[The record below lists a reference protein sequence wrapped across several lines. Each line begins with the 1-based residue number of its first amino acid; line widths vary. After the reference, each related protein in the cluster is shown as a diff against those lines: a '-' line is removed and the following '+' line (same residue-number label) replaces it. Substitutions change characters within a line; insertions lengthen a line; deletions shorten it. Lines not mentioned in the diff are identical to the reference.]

1 MIETIS
7 NMVLEYLIRNKVV
20 KNDRLSRD
28 FYRYGIEITVS
39 SFLNIFIILLLS
51 VICNK
56 LISGIVFLI
65 VFIPLRQFTGGY
77 HAKTYFKC
85 NLTFAICFIVTLYV
99 SKIVHIIPMTY
110 QMLIAFLELFF
121 IFLKCPIKNENKII
135 RDYKQYVRCKYLSCC
150 LFIGYWVFGFFVLT
164 VFEFGILI
172 HNTLHLVVILGI
184 IAIAKERS
192 LKKYEKET
200 C

>member
-1 MIETIS
+1 
-7 NMVLEYLIRNKVV
+7 MVLEYLIRNKVV

>member
-7 NMVLEYLIRNKVV
+7 NNILEYLIRSKVV
-20 KNDRLSRD
+20 KNDRLNRD
-28 FYRYGIEITVS
+28 FYRYGIEITLS
-39 SFLNIFIILLLS
+39 SVFNIFIILLLS
-51 VICNK
+51 FICNK
-56 LISGIVFLI
+56 FINGIVFLI

-85 NLTFAICFIVTLYV
+85 NLTFAICFIATLYV
-99 SKIVHIIPMTY
+99 SIFVHKVPMEC
-110 QMLIAFLELFF
+110 QILIAFLELFF

-184 IAIAKERS
+184 VAIAKERS
-192 LKKYEKET
+192 LKKHEKET